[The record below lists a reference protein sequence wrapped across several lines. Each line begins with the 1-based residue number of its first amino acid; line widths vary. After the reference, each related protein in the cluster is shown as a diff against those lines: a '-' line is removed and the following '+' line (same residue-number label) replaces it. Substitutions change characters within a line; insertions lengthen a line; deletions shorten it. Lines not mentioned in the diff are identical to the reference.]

1 MKFRYIIAA
10 LFLSLAV
17 GCVQEELSTLSEI
30 QVSESYLAIDVNGGS
45 ASTTVNATE
54 GWQVDPS
61 SVPAWLTVSP
71 MSGNAGSSQI
81 TFSAGGTK
89 STNNA
94 EVKIKCGAQTQ
105 FVNIIQYAVK
115 GEPKILTVP
124 EVVAIIRSGD
134 YAGEYFVK
142 GIVCKIDEISTSY
155 GNATFYISP
164 DGTFKGTYESDG
176 SGDANWFE
184 VYRAYWLNNGKFT
197 KGDEFAIGDE
207 VTICGELTSY
217 KGTPETNQNAAYVYA
232 IKKSLV
238 SVTPSAFEVS
248 KDENT
253 VVAKVLYSGDA
264 LEFSTDSDW
273 LNVSGMTRV
282 KDTTMVS
289 IHVAPNDADARTG
302 VITLASSK
310 GKDSSRVTVTVT
322 QAPGFS
328 AYALPFEQTFLDG
341 KGAWE
346 TVDVVPVDGVS
357 SIWVQDA
364 KYGMKATA
372 TKKVPSQAE
381 LISPNID
388 LSEVSS
394 AVLSFEHVSRF
405 AGNLY
410 DELKLFGSIDNGETW
425 QEILIPAYSPG
436 NNWNYVSS
444 GEISLRK
451 FAGNLLILKFVY
463 KSTESAFATWEIKN
477 LKVVE
482 GEAAITN
489 IAGLNNA
496 TVAAETEFN
505 VTLTDAV
512 VTYVNGN
519 NAFIED
525 ATGGIQL
532 YMKNHGL
539 TEGQK
544 INGPATIK
552 TKLYNGYAEA
562 TDWKFTTGAMISDA
576 EEVPCTTLTVA
587 QLLGS
592 YLRYQNCKVK
602 LEGVTV
608 TDALDAASNDRNGKI
623 EQDGAE
629 LALYA
634 QIKSKIDVPAVKGT
648 LIGFPTRYNANLQI
662 GVWESAHFTAE

>member
-1 MKFRYIIAA
+1 MKFRYLIAA

-17 GCVQEELSTLSEI
+17 GCVQEEIGTLSEI

-45 ASTTVNATE
+45 ASTTVNATQ
-54 GWQVDPS
+54 GWQVDPA
-61 SVPAWLTVSP
+61 SVPSWLTVSP
-71 MSGNAGSSQI
+71 MSGNAGSSNV

-89 STNNA
+89 ATNNA
-94 EVKIKCGAQTQ
+94 EVKIVCGGQTQ
-105 FVNIIQYAVK
+105 YVNVIQYAAK

-124 EVVAIIRSGD
+124 EVVALIRSGD
-134 YAGEYFVK
+134 YAGEYYVK

-155 GNATFYISP
+155 GNATFYLSP

-197 KGDEFAIGDE
+197 TGNEFAIGDE
-207 VTICGELTSY
+207 ITIFGELTSY
-217 KGTPETNQNAAYVYA
+217 KGTPETNQNAAYVYS

-248 KDENT
+248 KDEST

-264 LEFSTDSDW
+264 LEFSSDSDW

-289 IHVAPNDADARTG
+289 IHVAANDADARTG

-310 GKDSSRVTVTVT
+310 GKDSSKVSVTIN
-322 QAPGFS
+322 QAAGFS
-328 AYALPFEQTFLDG
+328 AFPLPYEESFLG
-341 KGAWE
+341 GMGGWE
-346 TVDVVPVDGVS
+346 AVDVVPMDGVA
-357 SIWVQDA
+357 SIWVNDS
-364 KYGMKATA
+364 KYGMKATS
-372 TKKVPSQAE
+372 TKKGDSQAE

-388 LSEVSS
+388 LSGVSS

-405 AGNLY
+405 AGNVY
-410 DELKLFGSIDNGETW
+410 DELKLFGSVDNGETW
-425 QEILIPAYSPG
+425 QEIAIPVYSSG
-436 NNWNYVSS
+436 ANWNYVST
-444 GEISLRK
+444 GDISLKK

-463 KSTESAFATWEIKN
+463 KSTPDYYATWEIKN

-489 IAGLNNA
+489 IAQLNGA
-496 TVAAETEFN
+496 TVAAESAFTA
-505 VTLTDAV
+505 TLTDAV

-532 YMKNHGL
+532 FMKDHGL
-539 TEGQK
+539 VAGQK
-544 INGPATIK
+544 ISGTVTGK
-552 TKLYNGYAEA
+552 TKLYNSYAEA
-562 TDWKFTTGAMISDA
+562 TAWDISAATVEEGAEI
-576 EEVPCTTLTVA
+576 PCTTLTVA
-587 QLLGS
+587 KLLAS
-592 YLRYQNCKVK
+592 YYRYQNCMVK

-608 TDALDAASNDRNGKI
+608 TDALEASTNDRNGKI

-634 QIKSKIDVPAVKGT
+634 QIKNAIDVPAGKGT

-662 GVWESAHFTAE
+662 GVWDSAHFTAE

>member
-1 MKFRYIIAA
+1 MKFRYLFAA

-17 GCVQEELSTLSEI
+17 GCVQEEISTLTEI

-45 ASTTVNATE
+45 ASTTVNATQ
-54 GWQVDPS
+54 GWQVDPA

-71 MSGNAGSSQI
+71 MSGNAGSSQL

-89 STNNA
+89 ATNNA
-94 EVKIKCGAQTQ
+94 EVKIVCAGQTQ
-105 FVNIIQYAVK
+105 YVNVIQYAVK
-115 GEPKILTVP
+115 GDPKIMTVR
-124 EVVAIIRSGD
+124 EVIELIRSGE
-134 YAGEYFVK
+134 YAGEHYVK

-155 GNATFYISP
+155 GNATFYLSD
-164 DGTFKGTYESDG
+164 DGTFSGSYEADG
-176 SGDANWFE
+176 SGDGNWFE

-217 KGTPETNQNAAYVYA
+217 KGTPETNQNAAYIYS

-264 LEFSTDSDW
+264 LEFSSDADW
-273 LNVSGMTRV
+273 LNVSGMNRV

-310 GKDSSRVTVTVT
+310 GKDSSKVTVTVT

-328 AYALPFEQTFLDG
+328 AFALPFEQTFLDG

-346 TVDVVPVDGVS
+346 TVDVVPVDGVT
-357 SIWVQDA
+357 IWAQDA
-364 KYGMKATA
+364 KYGMKATS

-388 LSEVSS
+388 LSGVSS
-394 AVLSFEHVSRF
+394 AVLSFEHVSRY
-405 AGNLY
+405 AGNVY
-410 DELKLFGSIDNGETW
+410 DELKLFASIDIGETW
-425 QEILIPAYSPG
+425 QEILIPVYSPG
-436 NNWNYVSS
+436 TNWNYVNS
-444 GEISLRK
+444 GDISLKK
-451 FAGNLLILKFVY
+451 FAGNLVILKFVY
-463 KSTESAFATWEIKN
+463 KSTENAYATWEIKN
-477 LKVVE
+477 LKIVE
-482 GEAAITN
+482 GEAAIN
-489 IAGLNNA
+489 SIAALNNA
-496 TVAAETEFN
+496 TVTAEGAFTAN
-505 VTLTDAV
+505 LTDAV

-532 YMKNHGL
+532 YMKDHGL
-539 TEGQK
+539 TAGQK
-544 INGPATIK
+544 INGTVTGK
-552 TKLYNGYAEA
+552 TKLYNSYAEA
-562 TDWKFTTGAMISDA
+562 TAWDVSEATVEDG
-576 EEVPCTTLTVA
+576 EVPAGTSLTLA
-587 QLLGS
+587 KLLGA

-608 TDALDAASNDRNGKI
+608 VDALDAASNDRNGKI

-634 QIKSKIDVPAVKGT
+634 QVKNAIDVPAGKGT

-662 GVWESAHFTAE
+662 GVWDSAHFTAE

>member
-89 STNNA
+89 ATNNA
-94 EVKIKCGAQTQ
+94 EVKIKCGNQTQ

-115 GEPKILTVP
+115 GEPKILTIP
-124 EVVAIIRSGD
+124 EVVALIRSGD
-134 YAGEYFVK
+134 YAGEYYVK

-155 GNATFYISP
+155 GNATFYLSP

-197 KGDEFAIGDE
+197 TGNEFAIGDE
-207 VTICGELTSY
+207 ITICGELTSY

-238 SVTPSAFEVS
+238 SVTPSDFEVS

-264 LEFSTDSDW
+264 LEFSSDSDW

-310 GKDSSRVTVTVT
+310 GKDSSKVTVTVN
-322 QAPGFS
+322 QAAGFS
-328 AYALPFEQTFLDG
+328 AFPLPYEESFLG
-341 KGAWE
+341 GMGGWE
-346 TVDVVPVDGVS
+346 AVDVVPVDGVA
-357 SIWVQDA
+357 SIWVQDT
-364 KYGMKATA
+364 KYGMKATS

-410 DELKLFGSIDNGETW
+410 DELKLFASTDNGESW
-425 QEILIPAYSPG
+425 QEILIPVYSPG
-436 NNWNYVSS
+436 NNWNYVNS
-444 GEISLRK
+444 GDISLKK
-451 FAGNLLILKFVY
+451 FVGNLLILKFVY
-463 KSTESAFATWEIKN
+463 KSTENAYATWEIKN

-482 GEAAITN
+482 GEAAIN
-489 IAGLNNA
+489 SIAALNDA
-496 TVAAETEFN
+496 TVTAETAFTAN
-505 VTLTDAV
+505 FTNAV
-512 VTYVNGN
+512 VSYVNGN

-525 ATGGIQL
+525 TTGGIQL
-532 YMKNHGL
+532 YMSGHGL
-539 TEGQK
+539 FAGQK
-544 INGPATIK
+544 ISGKVTGK

-562 TDWKFTTGAMISDA
+562 TALDLSEATVEDGEAPVGTK
-576 EEVPCTTLTVA
+576 LTVA
-587 QLLGS
+587 ALLGG
-592 YLRYQNCKVK
+592 YLRYQNCKVV
-602 LEGVTV
+602 LEGVNV
-608 TDALDAASNDRNGKI
+608 TDPLAAEGNDRNGKI

-634 QIKSKIDVPAVKGT
+634 QIKNKIDVPVGKGT
-648 LIGFPTRYNANLQI
+648 LVGFPTRYNANLQI
-662 GVWESAHFTAE
+662 GVWDSAHFTAE

>member
-1 MKFRYIIAA
+1 MKFKYIIAA
-10 LFLSLAV
+10 LLLSLAV

-89 STNNA
+89 ATNNA
-94 EVKIKCGAQTQ
+94 EVKIKCGSQTQ

-124 EVVAIIRSGD
+124 EVVALIRSGD
-134 YAGEYFVK
+134 YAGEHYVK

-164 DGTFKGTYESDG
+164 DGTFKGTYEADG

-197 KGDEFAIGDE
+197 TGNEFAIGDE
-207 VTICGELTSY
+207 ITIVGELTSY
-217 KGTPETNQNAAYVYA
+217 KGTPETNQNAAWVYS

-238 SVTPSAFEVS
+238 SVTPSEFEVG
-248 KDENT
+248 KDETT

-264 LEFSTDSDW
+264 LEFSSDSDW
-273 LNVSGMTRV
+273 LSVSEMSRV

-289 IHVAPNDADARTG
+289 IHVAANDADARTG
-302 VITLASSK
+302 AITLSSSK
-310 GKDSSRVTVTVT
+310 GKDSSKVTVTVN

-328 AYALPFEQTFLDG
+328 AFALPFEQSFLDG

-346 TVDVVPVDGVS
+346 TIDVVPMDGVA
-357 SIWVQDA
+357 SIWTNDS
-364 KYGMKATA
+364 KYGMKATS
-372 TKKVPSQAE
+372 TKKGDSQAE

-388 LSEVSS
+388 LSGVSS
-394 AVLSFEHVSRF
+394 AVLTFEHVQRY
-405 AGNLY
+405 AGNVN

-425 QEILIPAYSPG
+425 QEILIPVYSSG
-436 NNWNYVSS
+436 ANWNYVGS
-444 GEISLRK
+444 GDISLKK

-463 KSTESAFATWEIKN
+463 KSTPDYYATWEIKN
-477 LKVVE
+477 LKIVE

-489 IAGLNNA
+489 IAQLNSA
-496 TVAAETEFN
+496 TVAAETEFTA
-505 VTLTDAV
+505 TLTDAV
-512 VTYVNGN
+512 VTYVNGG

-532 YMKNHGL
+532 YLRDHGL
-539 TEGQK
+539 VAGQK
-544 INGPATIK
+544 INGTVTGK

-562 TDWKFTTGAMISDA
+562 TAWDISAATVEDGAEI
-576 EEVPCTTLTVA
+576 PCTTLTVA
-587 QLLGS
+587 KLLAS
-592 YLRYQNCKVK
+592 YLRYQNCMVK

-608 TDALDAASNDRNGKI
+608 TDALIAETNDRNGKI

-634 QIKSKIDVPAVKGT
+634 QVKNAIDVPEGKGT

>member
-89 STNNA
+89 ATNNA
-94 EVKIKCGAQTQ
+94 EVKIKCGNQTQ

-124 EVVAIIRSGD
+124 EVVALIRSGD
-134 YAGEYFVK
+134 YAGEHYVR

-155 GNATFYISP
+155 GNATFYLSE
-164 DGTFKGTYESDG
+164 DGTFKGSYEADG
-176 SGDANWFE
+176 SGDGNWFE

-197 KGDEFAIGDE
+197 TGNEFAIGDE
-207 VTICGELTSY
+207 ITIVGELTSY
-217 KGTPETNQNAAYVYA
+217 KGTPETNQNAAWVYS

-238 SVTPSAFEVS
+238 SVTPSEFEVG
-248 KDENT
+248 KDETT

-264 LEFSTDSDW
+264 LEFSSDADW

-282 KDTTMVS
+282 KDTTMVN
-289 IHVAPNDADARTG
+289 IHVAANAADARTG

-310 GKDSSRVTVTVT
+310 GKDSSKVTVTVN
-322 QAPGFS
+322 QAPGF
-328 AYALPFEQTFLDG
+328 AAFTLPFEQTFLDG

-346 TVDVVPVDGVS
+346 TVDVVPMDGVA
-357 SIWVQDA
+357 SIWTQDS
-364 KYGMKATA
+364 KYGMKATS
-372 TKKVPSQAE
+372 TKKGDSRAE

-388 LSEVSS
+388 LSGVSS
-394 AVLSFEHVSRF
+394 AVLTFQHVQRF
-405 AGNLY
+405 AGNVN

-425 QEILIPAYSPG
+425 EEILIPTYSPG
-436 NNWNYVSS
+436 NKWDFVDS
-444 GEISLRK
+444 GDISLKK

-463 KSTESAFATWEIKN
+463 KSTPDYYATWEIKN
-477 LKVVE
+477 LKIVE

-489 IAGLNNA
+489 IAQLNGA
-496 TVAAETEFN
+496 TVAAETEFTAN
-505 VTLTDAV
+505 FTNAV
-512 VTYVNGN
+512 VTYVNGG

-532 YMKNHGL
+532 YLKDHGL
-539 TEGQK
+539 VAGQK
-544 INGPATIK
+544 ISGKVTGK

-562 TDWKFTTGAMISDA
+562 TAWNISEATVEDGAEI
-576 EEVPCTTLTVA
+576 PCTTLTVP
-587 QLLGS
+587 QLLAS

-608 TDALDAASNDRNGKI
+608 TDALVASSNDRNGKI
-623 EQDGAE
+623 SQDGAE

-634 QIKSKIDVPAVKGT
+634 QVKNAIDVPEGTGT

-662 GVWESAHFTAE
+662 GVWESGHFTAE

>member
-45 ASTTVNATE
+45 AFTTVNATE

-61 SVPAWLTVSP
+61 SVPSWLTVSP

-89 STNNA
+89 ATNNA
-94 EVKIKCGAQTQ
+94 EVKIVCGSQTQ

-115 GEPKILTVP
+115 GEPKIMSVK
-124 EVVAIIRSGD
+124 EVIALIRSGE
-134 YAGEYFVK
+134 YAGEHYVK

-155 GNATFYISP
+155 GNATFYLSD
-164 DGTFKGTYESDG
+164 DGTFSGSYEADG
-176 SGDANWFE
+176 SGDGNWFE

-197 KGDEFAIGDE
+197 TGNEFAIGDE
-207 VTICGELTSY
+207 ITIFGELTSY
-217 KGTPETNQNAAYVYA
+217 KGIPETNQNASYVYS

-238 SVTPSAFEVS
+238 SVTPSEFEVGKEES
-248 KDENT
+248 T
-253 VVAKVLYSGDA
+253 VVAKVLYSGDG

-273 LNVSGMTRV
+273 LNVSSMTRV

-289 IHVAPNDADARTG
+289 IHVGANDADARTG
-302 VITLASSK
+302 VITLSSSK
-310 GKDSSRVTVTVT
+310 GKDSSKVSVTIK
-322 QAPGFS
+322 QAAGFS
-328 AYALPFEQTFLDG
+328 AFPLPYEETFLG
-341 KGAWE
+341 SMGGWE
-346 TVDVVPVDGVS
+346 AVDVVPMDGVA
-357 SIWVQDA
+357 SIWVNDS
-364 KYGMKATA
+364 KYGMKATS
-372 TKKVPSQAE
+372 TKKGDSQAE

-388 LSEVSS
+388 LSGASS

-405 AGNLY
+405 AGNVY
-410 DELKLFGSIDNGETW
+410 DELKLFGSVDNGETW
-425 QEILIPAYSPG
+425 KEILIPYYSSG
-436 NNWNYVSS
+436 ANWNYVSS
-444 GEISLRK
+444 GNISLK
-451 FAGNLLILKFVY
+451 QFAGNLLILKFVY
-463 KSTESAFATWEIKN
+463 KSTADSYATWEIKN
-477 LKVVE
+477 LKIVE
-482 GEAAITN
+482 GEGEITS
-489 IAGLNNA
+489 IAQLNGA
-496 TVAAETEFN
+496 TVTAEGAFTA
-505 VTLTDAV
+505 TLKDAV

-532 YMKNHGL
+532 YMKDHGL
-539 TEGQK
+539 VAGQK
-544 INGPATIK
+544 INGTVSGK

-562 TDWKFTTGAMISDA
+562 TAWDVSAATVEDGAEVTG
-576 EEVPCTTLTVA
+576 TKLTVA
-587 QLLGS
+587 KLLAS
-592 YLRYQNCKVK
+592 YLRYQNCMVV
-602 LEGVTV
+602 LEGVNV
-608 TDALDAASNDRNGKI
+608 TDALEAASNDRNGKI

-634 QIKSKIDVPAVKGT
+634 QIKSKIDVPAGKGT

-662 GVWESAHFTAE
+662 GVWDSAHFTAE

>member
-94 EVKIKCGAQTQ
+94 EVKIKCGDQTQ

-115 GEPKILTVP
+115 GDPKVLTVP
-124 EVVAIIRSGD
+124 EVVALIRSGD
-134 YAGEYFVK
+134 YAGEHYVK
-142 GIVCKIDEISTSY
+142 GIVCKIDEISPEY
-155 GNATFYISP
+155 GNATFYLSP
-164 DGTFKGTYESDG
+164 DGTFSGSYEADG
-176 SGDANWFE
+176 SGDGTWFE
-184 VYRAYWLNNGKFT
+184 VYRAYWLNNSKFT
-197 KGDEFAIGDE
+197 SGDEFAIGDE
-207 VTICGELTSY
+207 ITIFGELTSY
-217 KGTPETNQNAAYVYA
+217 KGIPETNQNASYVYA

-238 SVTPSAFEVS
+238 SVTPSEFEVA
-248 KDENT
+248 KDEST
-253 VVAKVLYSGDA
+253 VVAKVLYSGDG

-289 IHVAPNDADARTG
+289 IHVGANDADARTG
-302 VITLASSK
+302 VITLSSSK
-310 GKDSSRVTVTVT
+310 GKDSSRVTVTVK

-328 AYALPFEQTFLDG
+328 AFTLPFEQTFLDG

-346 TVDVVPVDGVS
+346 TVDVVPVDGVA
-357 SIWVQDA
+357 SIWTQDS
-364 KYGMKATA
+364 KYGMKATS
-372 TKKVPSQAE
+372 TKKVDSQAE

-388 LSEVSS
+388 LTGVSS
-394 AVLSFEHVSRF
+394 AVLSFEHVSRY
-405 AGNLY
+405 AGSVY

-425 QEILIPAYSPG
+425 QELLIPVYSSG
-436 NNWNYVSS
+436 KDWNYVGS
-444 GEISLRK
+444 GDISLKK

-463 KSTESAFATWEIKN
+463 KSTPDYYATWEIKN

-482 GEAAITN
+482 GEAAIN
-489 IAGLNNA
+489 SIAALNNA
-496 TVAAETEFN
+496 TVAAEAEFTVN
-505 VTLTDAV
+505 LKDAV
-512 VTYVNGN
+512 VTYTNGG

-532 YMKNHGL
+532 YKSGHGL
-539 TEGQK
+539 EAGQK
-544 INGPATIK
+544 INGNVTVK

-562 TDWKFTTGAMISDA
+562 TSWDMSAATVEDGADI
-576 EEVPCTTLTVA
+576 PCTTLTVD
-587 QLLGS
+587 QLLAS
-592 YLRYQNCKVK
+592 YLRYQNCMVK

-608 TDALDAASNDRNGKI
+608 TDALVAASNDRNGKI
-623 EQDGAE
+623 AQDGAE

-634 QIKSKIDVPAVKGT
+634 QVKNVVDVPEGTGT
-648 LIGFPTRYNANLQI
+648 LIGFPTRYNATLQI
-662 GVWESAHFTAE
+662 GVWESGHFTAE